1 MIEGGKTPL
10 LPKQQL
16 AELGFQLIL
25 YPLTGLFGAAAAMHP
40 LYTKRMTDGTSTGAE
55 DPLMGFAS
63 SDELIGVEERLA
75 LVRRLQEVAE

>member
-1 MIEGGKTPL
+1 MKTIQRIL
-10 LPKQQL
+10 DQHSALALP
-16 AELGFQLIL
+16 
-25 YPLTGLFGAAAAMHP
+25 GLFGAAAAMHP

-75 LVRRLQEVAE
+75 LARRLQEVAE